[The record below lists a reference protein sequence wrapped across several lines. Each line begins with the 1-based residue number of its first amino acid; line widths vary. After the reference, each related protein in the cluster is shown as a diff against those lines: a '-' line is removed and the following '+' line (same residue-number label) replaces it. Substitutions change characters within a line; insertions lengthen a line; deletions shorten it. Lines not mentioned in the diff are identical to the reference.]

1 MDGWDFRPP
10 DERGSE
16 AQAPAQPTSAPVTP
30 GQPDGETPQVTA
42 QAPLASGPEGTPE
55 PHVPPPVQPPFD
67 WLTEVLIP
75 IAVFGLLASFFYY
88 LIDLRGAAGDRGL
101 SGLRWVCFWFLLGAI
116 LTTRMRTRYG
126 AHILAL
132 PYMLGLALAVALF
145 IFHFTMYSGAF
156 VRTGDLTGQV
166 VDLIFNYALV
176 GIIWW
181 VANVV
186 TRACTA
192 EENFMAM
199 TDEGLLSS
207 IRRRRQP
214 QRKKA
219 RDAQTRH
226 PGWVL
231 MWTSFVALISFA
243 FGQQMIGA
251 SSTSHRAHAFM
262 CMVSY
267 SFFALL
273 LLALTSLSAMRMSAR
288 RRKIKVAGG
297 ITPVWTLASTLI
309 VMAILLL
316 AALLPRVRVESVSR
330 RLAQLP
336 QGWREPPETSWENA
350 PAYGAR
356 RPRENPGGDRRA
368 DEEAGSRPGAKGNES
383 GQHPESGQEKSQTP
397 SGGPQ
402 GQEAGTPQAGGSGE
416 KGDESASSGAVE
428 GRGGEGAQG
437 ESGEAEQERS
447 GASQNSTG
455 EGETEQDETPSE
467 SDGTAGQG
475 RGDEEREANVSS
487 AGTGNQPSRPSE
499 AGAERNAAG
508 SVDWLKM
515 LLLWLAILLLLL
527 LLLLLIA
534 YLIYRLLKNRKQL
547 PSFRGWLASMWQISK
562 EAVQDVWART
572 MAALAA
578 AWAFVL
584 RLLGWRPK
592 RPKLGED
599 GLPEDPFTDIF
610 TDRELAES
618 LTPAQVVRHVYA
630 AFQAFGDLIGYGRDD
645 QQTPNEYLRAL
656 PKYIGGM
663 PRHDADDL
671 TGLYVKAAYS
681 PEEVGEEEVE
691 RVRRIWERMQTPI
704 DEAMA
709 KRKKGAAAVAE
720 QKAA

>member
-1 MDGWDFRPP
+1 MAEWDFRPP
-10 DERGSE
+10 DEHANRSQPPGQPAPTPAPPVAPAS
-16 AQAPAQPTSAPVTP
+16 AQAPQAP
-30 GQPDGETPQVTA
+30 GQPQPAFEQD
-42 QAPLASGPEGTPE
+42 
-55 PHVPPPVQPPFD
+55 VPPPVQPPFD

-101 SGLRWVCFWFLLGAI
+101 SGLRWVCFWFLLGTI

-156 VRTGDLTGQV
+156 VGTADFTGQV
-166 VDLIFNYALV
+166 FALLFNYMLV

-192 EENFMAM
+192 EESFMAM
-199 TDEGLLSS
+199 TDEGLISS
-207 IRRRRQP
+207 IRRRPRP
-214 QRKKA
+214 KRKKA
-219 RDAQTRH
+219 RDSQPRH

-231 MWTSFVALISFA
+231 MWTSFVALITFA

-251 SSTSHRAHAFM
+251 SSASHRAHAFM

-288 RRKIKVAGG
+288 RRKIKVASG

-316 AALLPRVRVESVSR
+316 AALLPRVQVESISR
-330 RLAQLP
+330 RIAQLP

-350 PAYGAR
+350 PAFGSR
-356 RPRENPGGDRRA
+356 RPREDPGGDRRA
-368 DEEAGSRPGAKGNES
+368 DEEAGSRPGAEGDDA
-383 GQHPESGQEKSQTP
+383 GQHPESGDEESQTP
-397 SGGPQ
+397 SGGPE
-402 GQEAGTPQAGGSGE
+402 GEEAGTPEAGGSGE
-416 KGDESASSGAVE
+416 EGDDSASSGGVD

-447 GASQNSTG
+447 GASQDSSG
-455 EGETEQDETPSE
+455 EGQTEQDEVPSE
-467 SDGTAGQG
+467 TEGTAGQG
-475 RGDEEREANVSS
+475 RGDQERDANVSS
-487 AGTGNQPSRPSE
+487 AGTGDQPSRPSE
-499 AGAERNAAG
+499 AGADRDAAG
-508 SVDWLKM
+508 GVDWLKM
-515 LLLWLAILLLLL
+515 LLLWLAILLGLL

-547 PSFRGWLASMWQISK
+547 PSFRGWLASMWQITK
-562 EAVQDVWART
+562 EAIRDTWART
-572 MAALAA
+572 IAALAS

-584 RLLGWRPK
+584 RLFGWRPRK
-592 RPKLGED
+592 PKLGAD

-610 TDRELAES
+610 ANRELAES

-630 AFQAFGDLIGYGRDD
+630 AFQAFGELIGYGRDD

-671 TGLYVKAAYS
+671 TALYVKAAYS
-681 PEEVGEEEVE
+681 PEETGEEEVGQ
-691 RVRRIWERMQTPI
+691 VRRIWDRMQTPI

-709 KRKKGAAAVAE
+709 KRKKSAGAAVQE
-720 QKAA
+720 KAA